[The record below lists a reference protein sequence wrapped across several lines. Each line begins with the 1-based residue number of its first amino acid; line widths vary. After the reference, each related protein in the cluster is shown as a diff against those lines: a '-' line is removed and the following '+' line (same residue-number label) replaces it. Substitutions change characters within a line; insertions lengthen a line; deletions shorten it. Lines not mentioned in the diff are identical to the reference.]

1 MSADE
6 ELRVVLAG
14 ASSGIDPGRLARR
27 HGCRA
32 LLRSGPSALARMGAL
47 PVLADAL
54 ALARE
59 ADVAVYRAGLEQR
72 GIACATLSEPAY
84 PAKLRELHDPPLAIF
99 TSGPRLDALEWPSRV
114 AGIVGSRRPSEAGLR
129 LAGRLGSAVAG
140 SGGLVVSGLALGI
153 DAAAHGGALEAG
165 GVTVAVLGCGV
176 DIAYPRTNRRAFE
189 RIRERGLLLSE
200 YPPGTRPAP
209 WRFPARNRLIA
220 ALSDAVVVVEARAS
234 SGALITADH
243 ALDLG
248 RDVLAVPGSPGIAGA
263 AGANGL
269 LKAGAG
275 LIEGPDDLCAW
286 LGLDPPVPATAS
298 EPKGE
303 PARVLSALADQPA
316 APDELAVRLGLP
328 ASTIASALTRLE
340 LDGRV
345 VRDESG
351 RMRPG

>member
-1 MSADE
+1 
-6 ELRVVLAG
+6 
-14 ASSGIDPGRLARR
+14 
-27 HGCRA
+27 
-32 LLRSGPSALARMGAL
+32 MGAL

-54 ALARE
+54 ALARQ
-59 ADVAVYRAGLEQR
+59 ADVAVYRDGLAKR
-72 GIACATLSEPAY
+72 GIACVTISEPGY
-84 PAKLRELHDPPLAIF
+84 PARLQELHDPPLAVF
-99 TSGPRLDALEWPSRV
+99 TSGPRLDAFDWPSRA

-140 SGGLVVSGLALGI
+140 GGGLVVSGLALGI
-153 DAAAHGGALEAG
+153 DAAAHIGALDAR

-176 DIAYPRTNRRAFE
+176 DIAYPRTNRRTFD
-189 RIRERGLLLSE
+189 RIREVGLLVSE

-209 WRFPARNRLIA
+209 WRFPARNRMIA

-234 SGALITADH
+234 SGALITSDH

-286 LGLDPPVPATAS
+286 LGLDPPEPPPAAVPD
-298 EPKGE
+298 GE
-303 PARVLSALADQPA
+303 PARVLSALADEPA
-316 APDELAVRLGLP
+316 APDELAVRLGMP
-328 ASTIASALTRLE
+328 ASAIASALTRLE
-340 LDGRV
+340 LAGRV

>member
-14 ASSGIDPGRLARR
+14 ASSGVDPGRLARR
-27 HGCRA
+27 HGCGT
-32 LLRSGPSALARMGAL
+32 LLRAGPGALTRMGAL
-47 PVLADAL
+47 PALADAL

-59 ADVAVYRAGLEQR
+59 ADVAVYRAGLAER
-72 GIACATLSEPAY
+72 GIACVTISEPGY
-84 PAKLRELHDPPLAIF
+84 PARLRELHDPPLAIF
-99 TSGPRLDALEWPSRV
+99 TGGPRRDALDWPAPA
-114 AGIVGSRRPSEAGLR
+114 AGIVGSRRPSEATRR
-129 LAGRLGSAVAG
+129 LAGRLGSAVAE

-153 DAAAHGGALEAG
+153 DAAAHAGALDAV

-176 DIAYPRTNRRAFE
+176 DIAYPRTNRRIYGQ
-189 RIRERGLLLSE
+189 IREAGLLLSE

-248 RDVLAVPGSPGIAGA
+248 RDVLAVPGSPGISGA
-263 AGANGL
+263 AGGNGL
-269 LKAGAG
+269 LKSGAG
-275 LIEGPDDLCAW
+275 LIEGPEDLCAW
-286 LGLDPPVPATAS
+286 LCLDAPAPRAATA
-298 EPKGE
+298 PDGE
-303 PARVLSALADQPA
+303 PGRVLRALADQPA
-316 APDELAVRLGLP
+316 APDELAARLGMP
-328 ASTIASALTRLE
+328 AAAVASALTRLE

-345 VRDESG
+345 VRDGSG